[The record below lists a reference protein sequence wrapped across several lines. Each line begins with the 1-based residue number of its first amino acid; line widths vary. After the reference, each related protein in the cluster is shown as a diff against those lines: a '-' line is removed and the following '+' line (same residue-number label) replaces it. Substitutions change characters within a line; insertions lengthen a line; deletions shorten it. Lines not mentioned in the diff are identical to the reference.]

1 LPPAPQGGF
10 DLSEWRLKNPQ
21 GANGKMEGNDVILFS
36 VMKAVKHTYTG
47 LLKEIRQ
54 LVEQARH
61 NVVRSINTELLLT
74 YWNVGRLIVDKEIT
88 EIYDDRGLRQMLL
101 DISKELTRDLGKGFS
116 RTNLFYMR
124 SFFLNFTGIQTLSE
138 QGNLKAVQTLSER
151 TGKIESRKSKTV
163 QTKSGQDKKIK
174 KSIGLTLSHQ
184 LSWSH
189 YCELLKC
196 SNEMEIGFYQQTA
209 IREGWSV
216 RELRRQI
223 NTALFERIALSKN
236 AKNVMKLAT
245 KGQIIENETDI
256 AKDPYV
262 LEFLNIP
269 EHYSYTEKHLEQQI
283 IDNLQKF
290 ILELGKGFAFIA
302 RQFRITLNNKHFR
315 VDLVF
320 YHRILKCFVLFD
332 LKIKA
337 VEHSDIGQMNLYLN
351 YFETE
356 QNVEG
361 DNQPIG
367 IILSKHKDDITVEY
381 AIRGITNKIF
391 VSKYQLY
398 LPDKKMLQKK
408 VQEILDKS

>member
-1 LPPAPQGGF
+1 MKI
-10 DLSEWRLKNPQ
+10 SK
-21 GANGKMEGNDVILFS
+21 GKYND
-36 VMKAVKHTYTG
+36 

-61 NVVRSINTELLLT
+61 NVIRNINTELLLT
-74 YWNVGRLIVDKEIT
+74 YWNVGRLIVAKEKQ
-88 EIYDDRGLRQMLL
+88 EKFDDISLREMFIDL
-101 DISKELTRDLGKGFS
+101 SKELTRELGKGFS
-116 RTNLFYMR
+116 RSNLFAMR
-124 SFFLNFTGIQTLSE
+124 SFYLHFGMNDTVLTKSGQQLKE
-138 QGNLKAVQTLSER
+138 RKNLTVS
-151 TGKIESRKSKTV
+151 GKSKTV
-163 QTKSGQDKKIK
+163 LTVSGQNK
-174 KSIGLTLSHQ
+174 KSAKASGLTVSDQ

-189 YCELLKC
+189 YYELLKC
-196 SNEMEIGFYQQTA
+196 TDEMEISFYQQTA
-209 IREGWSV
+209 IHEGWSV
-216 RELRRQI
+216 RELRRQMG
-223 NTALFERIALSKN
+223 TALFERIALSKN
-236 AKNVMKLAT
+236 TKSVMKLAA
-245 KGQIIENETDI
+245 KGQIIENDTDI

-269 EHYSYTEKHLEQQI
+269 EHYSYSEKHLEQKI

-302 RQFRITLNNKHFR
+302 RQFRITLNNKHYR

-320 YHRILKCFVLFD
+320 YHRILKCFVLID
-332 LKIKA
+332 LKIKS

-367 IILSKHKDDITVEY
+367 IILSKYKDDVIVEY

-398 LPDKKMLQKK
+398 LPDKKLLKRK
-408 VQEILDKS
+408 VKELLDKK

>member
-1 LPPAPQGGF
+1 
-10 DLSEWRLKNPQ
+10 
-21 GANGKMEGNDVILFS
+21 
-36 VMKAVKHTYTG
+36 MKAAKHKYTG

-54 LVEQARH
+54 LVEQGRY
-61 NVVRSINTELLLT
+61 NVIRSINTELLLT
-74 YWNVGRLIVDKEIT
+74 YWNVGRLIVDKEKEEKI
-88 EIYDDRGLRQMLL
+88 DDISLRQMFIDL
-101 DISKELTRDLGKGFS
+101 SKELTRELGKGFS
-116 RTNLFYMR
+116 RSNLFAMR
-124 SFFLNFTGIQTLSE
+124 SFYLRFNMVDTVLTVSGQK
-138 QGNLKAVQTLSER
+138 LKRSKKSLITS
-151 TGKIESRKSKTV
+151 GKSKIV
-163 QTKSGQDKKIK
+163 
-174 KSIGLTLSHQ
+174 LTLSGQ

-196 SNEMEIGFYQQTA
+196 NDDIETGFYQQTA
-209 IREGWSV
+209 INESWSV
-216 RELRRQI
+216 RELRRQMD
-223 NTALFERIALSKN
+223 TALFERIALSKN
-236 AKNVMKLAT
+236 AKAVMKMAN
-245 KGQIIENETDI
+245 KGQIVKSENDI
-256 AKDPYV
+256 VKDPYV

-269 EHYSYTEKHLEQQI
+269 EHHSYSEKHLEQQI

-337 VEHSDIGQMNLYLN
+337 VEHNDIGQMNLYLN

-356 QNVEG
+356 QNVDG

-367 IILSKHKDDITVEY
+367 IILSKHKDDVTVEY

-408 VQEILDKS
+408 VLEILEK

>member
-1 LPPAPQGGF
+1 MKV
-10 DLSEWRLKNPQ
+10 SKN
-21 GANGKMEGNDVILFS
+21 KYND
-36 VMKAVKHTYTG
+36 

-61 NVVRSINTELLLT
+61 NVIRNINTELLLT
-74 YWNVGRLIVDKEIT
+74 YWKVGRLIVAKEKQ
-88 EIYDDRGLRQMLL
+88 EKFDDVSLRQMFIDL
-101 DISKELTRDLGKGFS
+101 SKELTRELGKGFS
-116 RTNLFYMR
+116 RSNLFAMR
-124 SFFLNFTGIQTLSE
+124 SFHLRFNMDDTVLTLSG
-138 QGNLKAVQTLSER
+138 QKLKAQKSLTPS
-151 TGKIESRKSKTV
+151 GKSKVVLTV
-163 QTKSGQDKKIK
+163 SGQRKKPEK
-174 KSIGLTLSHQ
+174 GIGLTVSNQ

-189 YCELLKC
+189 YYELLKC
-196 SNEMEIGFYQQTA
+196 TDEMEISFYQQTA
-209 IREGWSV
+209 IHEGWSV
-216 RELRRQI
+216 RELRRQMD
-223 NTALFERIALSKN
+223 TALFERIALSKN
-236 AKNVMKLAT
+236 TKSVMKLAA

-269 EHYSYTEKHLEQQI
+269 EHYSYSEKHLEQKI

-302 RQFRITLNNKHFR
+302 RQFRITLNNKHYR

-320 YHRILKCFVLFD
+320 YHRILKCFVLID
-332 LKIKA
+332 LKIKS

-367 IILSKHKDDITVEY
+367 IILSKHKDDVIVEY

-398 LPDKKMLQKK
+398 LPDKKLLKRK
-408 VQEILDKS
+408 VKELLDKK

>member
-1 LPPAPQGGF
+1 MKIA
-10 DLSEWRLKNPQ
+10 K
-21 GANGKMEGNDVILFS
+21 GKYND
-36 VMKAVKHTYTG
+36 

-61 NVVRSINTELLLT
+61 NVIRNINTELLLT
-74 YWNVGRLIVDKEIT
+74 YWNVGRLIVDKEHS
-88 EIYDDRGLRQMLL
+88 EQYDETSVRNMLL

-116 RTNLFYMR
+116 RSQLTYMR
-124 SFFLNFTGIQTLSE
+124 LFFLRFQIYQTSGKSGVTLSH
-138 QGNLKAVQTLSER
+138 Q
-151 TGKIESRKSKTV
+151 KSK
-163 QTKSGQDKKIK
+163 KPAKA
-174 KSIGLTLSHQ
+174 IGLTVSDQ

-189 YCELLKC
+189 YYELLKC
-196 SNEMEIGFYQQTA
+196 TDEMEISFYQQTA
-209 IREGWSV
+209 IHEGWSV
-216 RELRRQI
+216 RELRRQMD
-223 NTALFERIALSKN
+223 TALFERIALSKN
-236 AKNVMKLAT
+236 TKSVMKLAA
-245 KGQIIENETDI
+245 KGQIIENDTDI

-269 EHYSYTEKHLEQQI
+269 EHYSYSEKHLEQKI

-302 RQFRITLNNKHFR
+302 RQFRITLNNKHYR

-320 YHRILKCFVLFD
+320 YHRILKCFVLID
-332 LKIKA
+332 LKIKS

-367 IILSKHKDDITVEY
+367 IILSKHKDDVIVEY

-398 LPDKKMLQKK
+398 LPDKKLLKRK
-408 VQEILDKS
+408 VKELLDKK